1 MNHITMVNKGPLGSA
16 PSPGDHIK
24 SLPVH
29 LQIYTLVAKVTITY
43 HES

>member
-1 MNHITMVNKGPLGSA
+1 MNNITMVNKEPLGAS
-16 PSPGDHIK
+16 SLGDHIK